1 MRVLFIL
8 LFPSGLGYSA
18 FGLGYNRDC
27 CRCVAEKIARDKF
40 SGKVQSRELERV
52 GSLGGAAGS
61 VWVRNKEYVGCRTG
75 FRVPRAILGH
85 CRVAGANPICPL

>member
-1 MRVLFIL
+1 MRYLITL
-8 LFPSGLGYSA
+8 LVITGLGYYA

-40 SGKVQSRELERV
+40 PGEVQNRELERV

-85 CRVAGANPICPL
+85 CRVVAAYPICSL

>member
-1 MRVLFIL
+1 MRYLIIL
-8 LFPSGLGYSA
+8 LGTAGLGYYA

-27 CRCVAEKIARDKF
+27 CRWVAEKIARDKF

-61 VWVRNKEYVGCRTG
+61 VWVRNKEYVECRTG

>member
-1 MRVLFIL
+1 MRYLTIL
-8 LFPSGLGYSA
+8 LVVAGLGYYA

-27 CRCVAEKIARDKF
+27 CTCVAEKIARDKLP
-40 SGKVQSRELERV
+40 GKVQNRELERV
-52 GSLGGAAGS
+52 GSWGGAAGS

>member
-1 MRVLFIL
+1 MRPLIIL
-8 LFPSGLGYSA
+8 LVVAGLGYYA

-27 CRCVAEKIARDKF
+27 CTCVAEKIARDKF
-40 SGKVQSRELERV
+40 PGKVQNRELERV

-75 FRVPRAILGH
+75 FRIPRPILRY
-85 CRVAGANPICPL
+85 CRVATANLICSL

>member
-1 MRVLFIL
+1 MRYLIIL
-8 LFPSGLGYSA
+8 LVIAGLGYYA

-40 SGKVQSRELERV
+40 PGKVQNRELERI

-61 VWVRNKEYVGCRTG
+61 VWVRNREYVGCRTG
-75 FRVPRAILGH
+75 FRVPCAILGH
-85 CRVAGANPICPL
+85 CHVVGAHPICPL

>member
-1 MRVLFIL
+1 MRYLIIL
-8 LFPSGLGYSA
+8 LVTAGLGYYA

-40 SGKVQSRELERV
+40 SGKVQNRELERV